1 MRQAAPD
8 DFALPHHDSTQ
19 IQPRNDGSLM
29 AAKKVDFSE
38 ILIRQGT
45 ISADQLAEA
54 KRVAK
59 TSGKKVSDQL
69 VVLGYAT
76 GDEVMRAIAKE
87 HGLDF
92 IDLNEVVIPPSDR
105 RTGARVGGPR
115 KRHSADGR
123 RRRRA
128 EGDRQRSAGPRYVR
142 ETAVHSQPQGRHRP
156 GPARKHPR
164 GDQPPLRPNGRSK
177 RRLDAPGVHRH
188 GDRLYRD
195 RAGIRGLRTRS
206 STKPAPRSSGWCS

>member
-1 MRQAAPD
+1 
-8 DFALPHHDSTQ
+8 
-19 IQPRNDGSLM
+19 M
-29 AAKKVDFSE
+29 ATKKVDFAE

-59 TSGKKVSDQL
+59 SSGKKVADQL

-92 IDLNEVVIPPSDR
+92 VDLNEVVIPPSI
-105 RTGARVGGPR
+105 VELVPEIGGPR

-123 RRRRA
+123 GRRW
-128 EGDRQRSAGPRYVR
+128 RSR
-142 ETAVHSQPQGRHRP
+142 
-156 GPARKHPR
+156 
-164 GDQPPLRPNGRSK
+164 
-177 RRLDAPGVHRH
+177 
-188 GDRLYRD
+188 
-195 RAGIRGLRTRS
+195 
-206 STKPAPRSSGWCS
+206 